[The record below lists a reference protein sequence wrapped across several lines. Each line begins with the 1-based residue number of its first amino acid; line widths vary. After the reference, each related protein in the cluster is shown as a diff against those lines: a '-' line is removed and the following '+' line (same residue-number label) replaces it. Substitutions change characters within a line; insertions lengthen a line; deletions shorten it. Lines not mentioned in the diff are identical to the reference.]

1 MATNKFIVKDKSHG
15 KYAKKLFG
23 VKCILTNFQPTLHF
37 PYPLKTSENPR
48 FSDIFTRYR
57 RETVENG
64 LSQVLVKLLR
74 LMLSYLRCVFSS
86 FTKSLHSFVIISILI
101 RYVCNELKSS
111 RLACEA
117 WFLKRVS
124 ISWIFKKKKPST
136 QAMLNKNGNK
146 SKTTIQFGNT
156 SLHTTLLR
164 PIVKNLC
171 RSKDIINLFQLV
183 INLSLQT

>member
-86 FTKSLHSFVIISILI
+86 FTKSLHSFVIISILR

-111 RLACEA
+111 RLACES
-117 WFLKRVS
+117 WFLKRIS
-124 ISWIFKKKKPST
+124 ISWIFKKK
-136 QAMLNKNGNK
+136 
-146 SKTTIQFGNT
+146 
-156 SLHTTLLR
+156 
-164 PIVKNLC
+164 
-171 RSKDIINLFQLV
+171 
-183 INLSLQT
+183 SLQRKLCSTGMVIKVKQPYNLEILLYIQHCYDLLWKIYVDQRILLIFFN